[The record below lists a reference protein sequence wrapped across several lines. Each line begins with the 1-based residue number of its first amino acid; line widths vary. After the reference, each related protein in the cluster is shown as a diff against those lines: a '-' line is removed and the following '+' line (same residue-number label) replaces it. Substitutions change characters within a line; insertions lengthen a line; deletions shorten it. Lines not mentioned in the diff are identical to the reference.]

1 MNIKDYGLKEN
12 YIKNIDNNKIV
23 ARIIATHKDRYEI
36 VSNKGQGYAKIKRG
50 CYYDNPNS
58 IYPTTGDFVVIEWN
72 DAGDSMI
79 VETLKRE
86 SSFSRAAATSD
97 RNHELHNQHEQLV
110 SANFDYVFIMQ
121 SVNNNFNLHRIER
134 YLSLAWESGG
144 IPVIIL
150 TKSDLV
156 ENIQEY
162 IDEVQS
168 VAIGVDVYAVSCKT
182 GNGIDNIK
190 KYFSKGNTI
199 VFLGSSGVGKSTL
212 VNTLYGEEIMKTS
225 EIREEDSRGRHTT
238 TSRNLI
244 MLPNGAMIIDTPG
257 MRELGMWNAETGIS
271 QTFQD
276 VEEYIGMC
284 KFSNCTHTNEPDCKI
299 LEAIQ
304 NGELSEERYDQYLKL
319 KKETE
324 YNSNQEKYLNNK
336 KEKFKEIAKINKNN
350 KKRY

>member
-12 YIKNIDNNKIV
+12 LIKNIDESKTI

-36 VSNKGQGYAKIKRG
+36 VCNNGQGFAKIKRG

-58 IYPTTGDFVVIEWN
+58 IYPTTGDFVIIEWN
-72 DAGDSMI
+72 STGDSMI
-79 VETLKRE
+79 CETLKRE
-86 SSFSRAAATSD
+86 SSFSRTASSSD

-110 SANFDYVFIMQ
+110 AANFDYVFIMQ
-121 SVNNNFNLHRIER
+121 SLNNNFNLHRLER
-134 YLSLAWESGG
+134 YLSLSWESGA

-162 IDEVQS
+162 IEQVES
-168 VAIGVDVYAVSCKT
+168 IAFGVDVYAVSCIT
-182 GNGIDNIK
+182 GYGLDSIK

-212 VNTLYGEEIMKTS
+212 VNTLYGDNVMKTS
-225 EIREEDSRGRHTT
+225 DIREEDSRGRHTT

-257 MRELGMWNAETGIS
+257 MRELGMWNAENGINK
-271 QTFQD
+271 TFQD
-276 VEEYIGMC
+276 IEQYIGMC
-284 KFSNCTHTNEPDCKI
+284 KFSDCTHTNEPGCKI
-299 LEAIQ
+299 LEAIV
-304 NGELSEERYDQYLKL
+304 NGEIEQERFEQYLKL
-319 KKETE
+319 QKESR
-324 YNSNQEKYLNNK
+324 YNTDSNQYLQEKKN
-336 KEKFKEIAKINKNN
+336 KFKEISKINKHNR
-350 KKRY
+350 KK